1 MKILH
6 LFDCAASACLI
17 AREQRRAGDE
27 AMVSSFAPMDPFGFL
42 DYYGEHRM
50 NVESSQWAQYVMDK
64 LVPDYDIIHVHF
76 MWGLIPHIKSRHP
89 EKKVI
94 MHYQGSDARTFP
106 TDSERKYAESL
117 ADAVLYSIG
126 DIAHLMPERA
136 VRFYA
141 PIDSEMFHPLAK
153 IASQSKVLC
162 YQTQPSQLD
171 KNMVITWLTDNG
183 WGYRDVNVVDRIVKE
198 NHIPYSKI
206 QEYFSQFGTY
216 IDIRF
221 QGGRVID
228 DWSSTAEQFLAMGV
242 PVYDWNNDLRKGLDS
257 KYKSENVLKQLKST
271 YENLTH

>member
-17 AREQRRAGDE
+17 AREQRKAGHE
-27 AMVSSFAPMDPFGFL
+27 AIVSSFASMDPFGFL

-50 NVESSQWAQYVMDK
+50 KVDSSQWAQYVMDK

-76 MWGLIPHIKSRHP
+76 MWGLIPHIKARHGDD
-89 EKKVI
+89 KKII

-106 TDSERKYAESL
+106 TDLERKHAESL

-126 DIAHLMPERA
+126 DIAPLMPDRA

-141 PIDSEMFHPLAK
+141 PIDTEMFHPLAE
-153 IASQSKVLC
+153 IATQSKALC

-171 KNMVITWLTDNG
+171 KKLVIDWLFENG
-183 WGYRDVNVVDRIVKE
+183 WRGVDVVDRTKLE
-198 NHIPYSKI
+198 SQIPYSKI
-206 QEYFSQFGTY
+206 QKHFSQFGTY
-216 IDIRF
+216 IDIRY
-221 QGGRVID
+221 QNGKVID
-228 DWSSTAEQFLAMGV
+228 DWSSTAEQFLNMGI
-242 PVYDWNNDLRKGLDS
+242 PVYDWNNELRKGLDS

-271 YENLTH
+271 YETITK